1 MNQKKQYLISDD
13 IVVNAQKG
21 DTEAF
26 TVIYQAYFPKIS
38 FVTRQFAINEEAAK
52 DLTQEIF
59 ITVYQKIHELQEPK
73 AFHSWIQKIS
83 YHKCLNYNR
92 SKYRIVNFDEENAA
106 EEVEDT
112 KLKDALEIVEEKR
125 MMNTIEESLNE
136 MTINLKTVGL
146 LRYIE
151 GMSVNEI
158 ADILNVPKGTVKSR
172 LSTVRTNLKGDL
184 KRKGITPSNYM
195 VVILFPGIVSQYFS
209 NYIFSQSAGATGTLS
224 SSLFSYKVSALVG
237 SLFVTSVVAGSA
249 FTIWN
254 NTQDTQMVGHSIN
267 TDVFQPA
274 PIVVKESIAAEIQN
288 IYVDTNW
295 TNQPVYVHVETTNDD
310 YDEIKVNNTTAQY
323 VYENGTH
330 KVQLIKDGNVIDEK
344 SIEVTNIDIESPY
357 GSSDRNGNSFV
368 IYLRDDLAGVDPSS
382 ITLIRNGV
390 RSDEYSYDSQSNTLA
405 VTTQRSYDDLIYI
418 SDYAGNVFEISFE

>member
-26 TVIYQAYFPKIS
+26 TVIYQAYFSKIS

-73 AFHSWIQKIS
+73 ALHSWIQKIS
-83 YHKCLNYNR
+83 YHKCFNYNR

-125 MMNTIEESLNE
+125 MMNTIEQSLNE

-158 ADILNVPKGTVKSR
+158 ADLLSILKGTVKSR

-224 SSLFSYKVSALVG
+224 LLSYKISAVVG
-237 SLFVTSVVAGSA
+237 SLLITSVVAGSA

-254 NTQDTQMVGHSIN
+254 NTQETQMVGHSIN
-267 TDVFQPA
+267 TEVFQPT
-274 PIVVKESIAAEIQN
+274 PIEAKELLAAEIQN

-295 TNQPVYVHVETTNDD
+295 TNQPVYVHVETTSDA
-310 YDEIKVNNTTAQY
+310 YDEIRVNNTPTQY

-330 KVQLIKDGNVIDEK
+330 KVQLIKDGSVIDEK
-344 SIEVTNIDIESPY
+344 SIEVRNIDIESPY
-357 GSSDRNGNSFV
+357 GSSGRNGNSFV
-368 IYLRDDLAGVDPSS
+368 IYLKDDLAGVDPSS

-390 RSDEYSYDSQSNTLA
+390 SSDEYIYD
-405 VTTQRSYDDLIYI
+405 
-418 SDYAGNVFEISFE
+418 

>member
-1 MNQKKQYLISDD
+1 LNQKKQYLISDD

-158 ADILNVPKGTVKSR
+158 ADLLSIPKGTVKSR

-195 VVILFPGIVSQYFS
+195 VVIMFPGIVSQYFS
-209 NYIFSQSAGATGTLS
+209 NYIFSQSACATGTLS
-224 SSLFSYKVSALVG
+224 SLLSYKISAVVG
-237 SLFVTSVVAGSA
+237 SLLVTSVIAGSA

-254 NTQDTQMVGHSIN
+254 STQETQMVGHSIN
-267 TDVFQPA
+267 TEVFQPA
-274 PIVVKESIAAEIQN
+274 PIEAKESLAAEIQN

-295 TNQPVYVHVETTNDD
+295 TNQPVYVHVEVTSDA
-310 YDEIKVNNTTAQY
+310 YDEIRVNNTPTQY

-330 KVQLIKDGNVIDEK
+330 KVQLIKDGSVIDEK
-344 SIEVTNIDIESPY
+344 SIEVNNIDIESPY
-357 GSSDRNGNSFV
+357 GSSERNGNSFV
-368 IYLRDDLAGVDPSS
+368 IYLRDDLAGVDPNS

-390 RSDEYSYDSQSNTLA
+390 NSDDYVYDSQNNTLA
-405 VTTQRSYDDLIYI
+405 VTTQRSYGDLIYI

>member
-125 MMNTIEESLNE
+125 MMNTIEQSLNE

-158 ADILNVPKGTVKSR
+158 ADLLSIPKGTVKSR

-195 VVILFPGIVSQYFS
+195 VIIMFPGIVSQYFS

-224 SSLFSYKVSALVG
+224 SLLSYKISAVVG
-237 SLFVTSVVAGSA
+237 SLLVTSVVAGSA

-254 NTQDTQMVGHSIN
+254 NTQETQMVGHSIN
-267 TDVFQPA
+267 TEVFQST
-274 PIVVKESIAAEIQN
+274 PIEAKESFAAEIQN

-295 TNQPVYVHVETTNDD
+295 TNQPVYVYVETTSDA
-310 YDEIKVNNTTAQY
+310 YDEIRVNNTPTQY

-344 SIEVTNIDIESPY
+344 SIEVRNIDIESPY

-368 IYLRDDLAGVDPSS
+368 IYLKDDLAGVDPSS

-390 RSDEYSYDSQSNTLA
+390 SSDEYIYDSQNNTLA
-405 VTTQRSYDDLIYI
+405 VTTQRSYGDLIYI